1 MHKLVD
7 KYILQQF
14 TVKIFMTLIAFV
26 VIFLLVDIVDHLDR
40 IMDSDMPNL
49 EIIRYYFHSLPWY
62 VSLGLPMS
70 LLLATVF
77 TLGILQKNNELSALK
92 SSGISIRRLS
102 IPLLILGVLFSIF
115 SFYFEN
121 LYVTDHLQKRN
132 ELGIKYNLIRSNSNK
147 MKKNISEI
155 RLFLGKRMYNHAKIR
170 NMTDKHKKII
180 ENLYQF
186 YNENKLKIPQRWVNE
201 TYKNSKVDR
210 RQMIIDY
217 ISGMTDRY
225 ILNIYKKI

>member
-1 MHKLVD
+1 
-7 KYILQQF
+7 
-14 TVKIFMTLIAFV
+14 MTLIAFV

-102 IPLLILGVLFSIF
+102 IPLLILGGLFSIF

-121 LYVTDHLQKRN
+121 FFILS
-132 ELGIKYNLIRSNSNK
+132 IKSIKFFPSL
-147 MKKNISEI
+147 
-155 RLFLGKRMYNHAKIR
+155 
-170 NMTDKHKKII
+170 
-180 ENLYQF
+180 
-186 YNENKLKIPQRWVNE
+186 
-201 TYKNSKVDR
+201 
-210 RQMIIDY
+210 
-217 ISGMTDRY
+217 
-225 ILNIYKKI
+225 